1 MILFVRLSKSTK
13 WLKTWRLPS
22 CLPTAQLSLHPWLF
36 LHTGSEQARQ
46 GGTWPAQPEGRS
58 RFLTDFHYRSLNQPS
73 EMHLNGL
80 SQALIGYSS
89 TFIGNF
95 PQVLLKVA

>member
-1 MILFVRLSKSTK
+1 M
-13 WLKTWRLPS
+13 
-22 CLPTAQLSLHPWLF
+22 
-36 LHTGSEQARQ
+36 
-46 GGTWPAQPEGRS
+46 
-58 RFLTDFHYRSLNQPS
+58 DFHYRSLSQPS

-89 TFIGNF
+89 TFIASF